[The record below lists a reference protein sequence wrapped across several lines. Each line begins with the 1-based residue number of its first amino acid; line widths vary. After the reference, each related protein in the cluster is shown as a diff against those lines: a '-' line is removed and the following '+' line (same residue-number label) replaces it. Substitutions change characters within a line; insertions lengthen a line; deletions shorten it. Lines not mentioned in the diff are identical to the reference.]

1 MNLQAKFYNRSVAD
15 TGIDGEGLSATASG
29 ATSRGANGEGAL
41 FDGSNDYALSDSW
54 SLGGAFSMEAYVKLD
69 SLPSH
74 FAPIFN
80 FAETPT
86 VWDSVSY
93 CGFVTSWSAA
103 SYSSCDLGQSTS
115 YPQGCTMANCA
126 DIDDCI
132 DECNSCGSLCVGGDI
147 CPSDS
152 AASPLTKAFVESE
165 DAICADLAYA
175 METFREGYLQIWFE
189 GVEADC
195 IDMVVP
201 LFLKVLDEEVLAFES
216 DQLITQDPTRD
227 WRFSELQNG
236 DGDVQAFL
244 RNVKNDAADS
254 RSAVTKHKHMGRI
267 LEEGIFRLAA
277 PVGAAIVH
285 DFPVESGHRAP
296 RFPLP
301 ARILEAARTAL

>member
-1 MNLQAKFYNRSVAD
+1 LNLQAKFYNRSVAD

-132 DECNSCGSLCVGGDI
+132 DECNSCGSLCEGIRFSSTGGGGIRCHMMASVTVGHNDY
-147 CPSDS
+147 S
-152 AASPLTKAFVESE
+152 ADYSGSGWNLYVSE
-165 DAICADLAYA
+165 YA
-175 METFREGYLQIWFE
+175 EECSNEHVRI
-189 GVEADC
+189 GVEAGTNVSSASQPTERLRIHRLQYSTPVTLYADR
-195 IDMVVP
+195 MN
-201 LFLKVLDEEVLAFES
+201 
-216 DQLITQDPTRD
+216 DP
-227 WRFSELQNG
+227 F
-236 DGDVQAFL
+236 
-244 RNVKNDAADS
+244 
-254 RSAVTKHKHMGRI
+254 
-267 LEEGIFRLAA
+267 
-277 PVGAAIVH
+277 
-285 DFPVESGHRAP
+285 
-296 RFPLP
+296 
-301 ARILEAARTAL
+301 